1 MLNGRL
7 YRAAFVPLLFALA
20 IAGFSL
26 RAPAHSL
33 SSTLA
38 PDAFDGP
45 RAFAEL
51 QSLAAKY
58 PERRPGS
65 VGDEALAAYVAQT
78 LSGLSGTN
86 SAGFSVHTRHLEA
99 QTIDG
104 KRTLTTVIARR
115 PGITGG
121 SPIVLLAHR
130 DAARR
135 GAAAELSGTA
145 VLLELARVLAAS
157 ETARTVI
164 VVSTSGG
171 SGGDAGALDFATH
184 SGGPVDGAIV
194 LGDLAGTAAHKPF
207 VVPFS
212 AGLGSAPATLA
223 RTVSA
228 ALTREVGVDPGA
240 SSTLGQLAHLTLPLA
255 PGEQGQLIAHGIPAV
270 LVQVSGE
277 RPPRANEAISAT
289 RLQNFGRAVLSSV
302 YALDGNPNLSAA
314 PGVGGEVET
323 ALPIQRKLL
332 PAWALRLLVATL
344 LFPPLLVLI
353 DGFARS
359 RRRRLAVGRRL
370 QWALA
375 CALPFLIAALFT
387 RLLGLTDAIAA
398 PVGLLF
404 AQALPSGTDALEAV
418 FAPLFVLVLAWLA
431 WPALMRRLHLHPR
444 ADDDAAGLALLLVLL
459 AIAILIWIFNPFM
472 ALLFVPALHLWLLLA
487 QPDWRQSAGRTHRL
501 RALAVVALGLVLP
514 VLLAAFYARQL
525 GLNPAQA
532 IHASVLLFAGG
543 YYGIPAVIL
552 WCLTLG
558 CLAAAVLVAIGSS
571 PQLIAGPDSADGVP
585 ITVRGPMSYAGPG
598 SLGGTESA
606 LRR

>member
-1 MLNGRL
+1 MLNGRI
-7 YRAAFVPLLFALA
+7 YRAAFVPLLLALA

-51 QSLAAKY
+51 QSLAAKF

-65 VGDEALAAYVAQT
+65 QGDEALAGYIAQT
-78 LSGLSGTN
+78 LGGLGGSA
-86 SAGFSVHTRHLEA
+86 SAGFSVHTRRVEA

-145 VLLELARVLAAS
+145 VLLELARVLATS
-157 ETARTVI
+157 ETTRTVI

-171 SGGDAGALDFATH
+171 SGGNAGALDFATH

-194 LGDLAGTAAHKPF
+194 LGDLAGTTVHKPF

-212 AGLGSAPATLA
+212 AGLGSAPGSLQ
-223 RTVSA
+223 RTVSV
-228 ALTREVGVDPGA
+228 ALAREVGVDPGA
-240 SSTLGQLAHLTLPLA
+240 PSTLSQLAHLTLPLA
-255 PGEQGQLIAHGIPAV
+255 VGEQGQLIAHGIPAV

-277 RPPRANEAISAT
+277 RSPRANEPVSAT

-302 YALDGNPNLSAA
+302 YALDGNPDLSATA
-314 PGVGGEVET
+314 GEGGAET
-323 ALPIQRKLL
+323 ALAIQRKLL
-332 PAWALRLLVATL
+332 PAWALRLLTATL
-344 LFPPLLVLI
+344 LLPPLLVLI

-370 QWALA
+370 QWTLA

-387 RLLGLTDAIAA
+387 RLLGLSGAIAA
-398 PVGLLF
+398 PAGLLV
-404 AQALPSGTDALEAV
+404 AQALPSGAAALEAV
-418 FAPLFVLVLAWLA
+418 LTPLLVLVLAWLA

-459 AIAILIWIFNPFM
+459 AIAILVWIFNPFT
-472 ALLFVPALHLWLLLA
+472 ALLLIPALHLWLLLA
-487 QPDWRQSAGRTHRL
+487 QPEWRQSAGRTHRL
-501 RALAVVALGLVLP
+501 RALAVVALGLAAP
-514 VLLAAFYARQL
+514 ILLAAFYARQL
-525 GLNPAQA
+525 GFDPAQA
-532 IHASVLLFAGG
+532 VHASVLLFAGG
-543 YYGIPAVIL
+543 YFAIPAVVL
-552 WCLTLG
+552 WCLALG
-558 CLAAAVLVAIGSS
+558 CVAAATLVAIGSS
-571 PQLIAGPDSADGVP
+571 PPLIAGPDSADGVP

>member
-1 MLNGRL
+1 VLNGRL

-51 QSLAAKY
+51 QSLAAQF
-58 PERRPGS
+58 PQRRPGDQ
-65 VGDEALAAYVAQT
+65 GDQALAAYVART
-78 LSGLSGTN
+78 LSGLSGN
-86 SAGFSVHTRHLEA
+86 ASAGFSVHTHQLQA

-104 KRTLTTVIARR
+104 KRALTTVIARR

-145 VLLELARVLAAS
+145 VLLELARVLATS
-157 ETARTVI
+157 ETARTII

-194 LGDLAGTAAHKPF
+194 LGDLAGAVAHKPF

-212 AGLGSAPATLA
+212 SGLGSAPASLQ
-223 RTVSA
+223 RTVSIA
-228 ALTREVGVDPGA
+228 VTREVGVDPGA
-240 SSTLGQLAHLTLPLA
+240 PSTLGQLTHLTLPLA
-255 PGEQGQLIAHGIPAV
+255 AGEQGPLLAHGIPAV

-277 RPPRANEAISAT
+277 RPPGATETVSAT
-289 RLQNFGRAVLSSV
+289 RLQNFGRAVLSAV
-302 YALDGNPNLSAA
+302 YALDGNPNLSAH
-314 PGVGGEVET
+314 VGGGVET
-323 ALPIQRKLL
+323 AIPIQRKLL
-332 PAWALRLLVATL
+332 PAWALRLLIATL
-344 LFPPLLVLI
+344 LLPPLLVLV

-370 QWALA
+370 QWTLA
-375 CALPFLIAALFT
+375 CALPFLVAALFT
-387 RLLGLTDAIAA
+387 RLLGLAGAFAA
-398 PVGLLF
+398 PAGLVLG
-404 AQALPSGTDALEAV
+404 QGLPSGAAALEAV
-418 FAPLFVLVLAWLA
+418 LAPIFVLVLAWLA
-431 WPALMRRLHLHPR
+431 WPALVRRLRLHPR
-444 ADDDAAGLALLLVLL
+444 ADDDAAALALLLVLL
-459 AIAILIWIFNPFM
+459 GITIVIWLFNPFA
-472 ALLFVPALHLWLLLA
+472 ALLLVPALHFWLLLA
-487 QPDWRQSAGRTHRL
+487 QPDWRHSAGRTHRL
-501 RALAVVALGLVLP
+501 RALAVVALGLVPP
-514 VLLAAFYARQL
+514 VLLAAFYARQF

-532 IHASVLLFAGG
+532 MHAATLLFAGG
-543 YYGIPAVIL
+543 YFTVAAVLL

-558 CLAAAVLVAIGSS
+558 CLAAAVLVALGSS
-571 PQLIAGPDSADGVP
+571 PPRVAGPDVADGTP

>member
-1 MLNGRL
+1 MLNGRI

-26 RAPAHSL
+26 KAPAHSL

-51 QSLAAKY
+51 QSLTAKF
-58 PERRPGS
+58 PARRPGS
-65 VGDEALAAYVAQT
+65 QGDEALAAYVAQT
-78 LSGLSGTN
+78 LGGLGSA
-86 SAGFSVHTRHLEA
+86 SAGFSVHTRHLQA

-115 PGITGG
+115 PGITSG

-145 VLLELARVLAAS
+145 VLLELARVLATS

-171 SGGDAGALDFATH
+171 SGGDAGALDFAIH
-184 SGGPVDGAIV
+184 SDGPLDAAIV
-194 LGDLAGTAAHKPF
+194 LGDLAGATAHKPF

-212 AGLGSAPATLA
+212 AGLGSASGSLQ
-223 RTVSA
+223 RTVSV

-240 SSTLGQLAHLTLPLA
+240 PSTLSQLAHLTLPLA
-255 PGEQGQLIAHGIPAV
+255 PGEQGQLIAQGIPAV

-277 RPPRANEAISAT
+277 RPPGANDAVSAA

-302 YALDGNPNLSAA
+302 YALDGNPDLSAA
-314 PGVGGEVET
+314 GTAGGGAET

-344 LFPPLLVLI
+344 LLPPLLVLV

-387 RLLGLTDAIAA
+387 RLLGLSGAVAA
-398 PVGLLF
+398 PAGLVL
-404 AQALPSGTDALEAV
+404 AQGLPAGTAALEAIC
-418 FAPLFVLVLAWLA
+418 APLLVLVLAWLA
-431 WPALMRRLHLHPR
+431 WPALLRRLHLHPR
-444 ADDDAAGLALLLVLL
+444 ADEDAAGLALLLVLL
-459 AIAILIWIFNPFM
+459 ALAILVWIFNPFT
-472 ALLFVPALHLWLLLA
+472 ALLLLPALHLWLLLA
-487 QPDWRQSAGRTHRL
+487 QPDWRYSAGRPHRL
-501 RALAVVALGLVLP
+501 RALLVVALGLVAPL
-514 VLLAAFYARQL
+514 LLAAFYARQL
-525 GLNPAQA
+525 GLDPAQA
-532 IHASVLLFAGG
+532 VHAMVLLFAGG
-543 YYGIPAVIL
+543 YFTVFALVL
-552 WCLTLG
+552 CCLALG
-558 CLAAAVLVAIGSS
+558 CLAGAVLVALGSS
-571 PQLIAGPDSADGVP
+571 PPLIAGPDAADGVP